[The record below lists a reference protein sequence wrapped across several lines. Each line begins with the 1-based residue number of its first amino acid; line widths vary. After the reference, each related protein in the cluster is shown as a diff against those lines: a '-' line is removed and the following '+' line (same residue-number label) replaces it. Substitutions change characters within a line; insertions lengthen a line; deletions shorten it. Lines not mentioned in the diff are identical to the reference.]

1 MLTGLQGKRVVVTGA
16 AQGIGLAVAQRFA
29 QEGASVFLVDR
40 TDSIHLRRA
49 VAKVR
54 KFATKPDAIIDGI
67 KQMFLKRPQL
77 KMHSVKQSMP
87 LAKSKSW

>member
-1 MLTGLQGKRVVVTGA
+1 MRGLAGKGILVTGGTGRLGSA
-16 AQGIGLAVAQRFA
+16 ISERLE

-40 TDSIHLRRA
+40 TVSIHLKRA